1 MPPEAIKETFEPQR
15 PYLIR
20 TFADIQAQEI
30 RWIWSDLLARGKAVL
45 VGGDPGASK
54 TSLAMDWAARLT
66 TGTPFPGE
74 DDAVQGEVLLLSYE
88 DDPAD
93 TLLPRFLHCGGDPTR
108 MHLLDKVSDQDEDGG
123 ERLRLFR
130 LAEDMDALE
139 ALLSDRPHIRMVIV
153 DPLNGYFGSG
163 ADSFKDNE
171 VRDVIQ
177 PYIELAR
184 RRDVCIVLITHFTK
198 TRGPV
203 IHRFMGSV
211 GFVGIARVALAVL
224 KDPEDPDR
232 RVLLPAKNNIGRDDY
247 GFAYRMEG
255 DKPGVARPVY
265 EDAPLRVTAQQ
276 FADQHEGMEMSKTDA
291 CAGWLRGTLGDG
303 PVHSDTI
310 KKRAEHAGYSTS
322 TLNRAKAEVGIESYS
337 EPGRGYY
344 WRLKGSGVSQ

>member
-1 MPPEAIKETFEPQR
+1 MKDNTVVIDIPRRGYI
-15 PYLIR
+15 IR

-30 RWIWSDLLARGKAVL
+30 RWIWTDLLARGKAVL
-45 VGGDPGASK
+45 LGGDPGASK
-54 TSLAMDWAARLT
+54 TSLALDWAARLT

-74 DDAVQGEVLLLSYE
+74 VDAVQGEVVLLSYE

-93 TLLPRFLHCGGDPTR
+93 TLLPRFLECGGDPAK
-108 MHLLDKVSDQDEDGG
+108 MHLLDKVSDQDPETGD

-139 ALLSDRPHIRMVIV
+139 ALLADRPAIRMVIV

-163 ADSFKDNE
+163 ADSFRDNE

-184 RRDVCIVLITHFTK
+184 HRDVCIVLITHFTK

-224 KDPEDPDR
+224 KDPDDPER

-247 GFAYRMEG
+247 GFAYRMVG
-255 DKPGVARPVY
+255 DKPGVARPDY
-265 EDAPLRVTAQQ
+265 ESDPLRATAQQ
-276 FADQHEGMEMSKTDA
+276 FADNIEGEAMTKKDHCKE
-291 CAGWLRGTLGDG
+291 WLQGLLADG
-303 PVHSDTI
+303 PVAGESV
-310 KKRAEHAGYSTS
+310 KRKAELAGYSERTLERARKAAGVMCYPDRS
-322 TLNRAKAEVGIESYS
+322 TI
-337 EPGRGYY
+337 YY
-344 WRLKGSGVSQ
+344 ALKDGVLR

>member
-1 MPPEAIKETFEPQR
+1 MLPKANAETFQPAR
-15 PYLIR
+15 PYVIR

-54 TSLAMDWAARLT
+54 TSLVLDWAARLT

-74 DDAVQGEVLLLSYE
+74 RDAVQGEVVLLSYE

-93 TLLPRFLHCGGDPTR
+93 TLLPRFLECGGDPAR
-108 MHLLDKVSDQDEDGG
+108 MHLLDKVTDQDEDGG

-130 LAEDMDALE
+130 LAQDMDALE
-139 ALLSDRPHIRMVIV
+139 ALLIDRPQVRMVIV

-224 KDPEDPDR
+224 KDPEDTER
-232 RVLLPAKNNIGRDDY
+232 RVLLPAKNNIGRDDC
-247 GFAYRMEG
+247 GFAYRMVG
-255 DKPGVARPVY
+255 DKPGIARPVY
-265 EDAPLRVTAQQ
+265 EDAPLRMSAQE
-276 FADQHEGMEMSKTDA
+276 FADQHEGEHMTKKQHCEE
-291 CAGWLRGTLGDG
+291 WLKGLLADG
-303 PVHSDTI
+303 PVAGEDV
-310 KKRAEHAGYSTS
+310 KRKAELAGYAER
-322 TLNRAKAEVGIESYS
+322 TLERARKGAGVICY
-337 EPGRGYY
+337 PDRATTYY
-344 WRLKGSGVSQ
+344 ALKDGALR

>member
-1 MPPEAIKETFEPQR
+1 MLPKANKETFVPTL
-15 PYLIR
+15 PYVLR

-30 RWIWSDLLARGKAVL
+30 RWIWTDLLARGKAVL

-74 DDAVQGEVLLLSYE
+74 SDAVEGEVVLLSYE

-93 TLLPRFLHCGGDPTR
+93 TLLPRFLECGGDPTR
-108 MHLLDKVSDQDEDGG
+108 MHLLDKVTAQDPETGD
-123 ERLRLFR
+123 EKLRLFR

-139 ALLSDRPHIRMVIV
+139 ALLTDRPEIRMVIV

-224 KDPEDPDR
+224 KDPDDPER

-265 EDAPLRVTAQQ
+265 EETPLRSTAQE
-276 FADQHEGMEMSKTDA
+276 FAEQQDGEFMNKKERCED
-291 CAGWLRGTLGDG
+291 WLKGLLADG
-303 PVHSDTI
+303 PVHSDSI
-310 KKRAEHAGYSTS
+310 KRKAEVAGFSEA
-322 TLNRAKAEVGIESYS
+322 TLNRAKARAGIRSYS
-337 EPGRGYY
+337 EPGRGWY
-344 WRLKGSGVSQ
+344 WHLKDGAA

>member
-1 MPPEAIKETFEPQR
+1 MSDTKVIPIAPAK
-15 PYLIR
+15 PYIIR

-30 RWIWSDLLARGKAVL
+30 RWLWSNLLARGKAVL

-54 TSLAMDWAARLT
+54 TSLALDWAARIT
-66 TGTPFPGE
+66 TGRPFPGE
-74 DDAVQGEVLLLSYE
+74 VDGVQGEAVLLSYE

-93 TLLPRFLHCGGDPTR
+93 TLLPRFLECNGDPAK
-108 MHLLDKVSDQDEDGG
+108 MHVLDKVVDLDLDTGE

-130 LAEDMDALE
+130 LAEDMAALE
-139 ALLSDRPHIRMVIV
+139 ELLVDRPAIRLVIV

-163 ADSFKDNE
+163 HDSFKDNE

-224 KDPEDPDR
+224 KDPDEPER
-232 RVLLPAKNNIGRDDY
+232 RVLLPAKNNIGRDDT
-247 GFAYRMEG
+247 GFAYRLVG
-255 DKPGVARPVY
+255 DKPGVCRPEY
-265 EDAPLRVTAQQ
+265 ESDPVQCTAQQ
-276 FADQHEGMEMSKTDA
+276 FADQSDGDDNMTKRDHCEE
-291 CAGWLRGTLGDG
+291 WLKGLLADG
-303 PVHSDTI
+303 PVHSDSI
-310 KKRAEHAGYSTS
+310 KRKAELAGYSES
-322 TLNRAKAEVGIESYS
+322 TLNRAKARAGIRSYS
-337 EPGRGYY
+337 EPGRGFY
-344 WRLKGSGVSQ
+344 WHLKGGSA